1 MIKKIIKGFLVV
13 VICFLVGFSV
23 GRCSSSNNSET
34 SEDIHSK
41 KPIRYE
47 DGEYVSSNIG
57 EISEIDNLEP
67 YDEDGKVGAYYDS
80 QGEGSYYWNEYADF
94 NLLYSSN
101 ANPQVYYYTF
111 DFDEDEPIE
120 TFYIYVEWDRDY
132 GEIYIEPT
140 ESLKTGYYTLSFEV
154 EYYSYRNYDRYFI
167 YNIMLNEGN
176 YTEYEPLDKIY
187 GSNIDLGLFKFATL
201 QSAYFDGDTPDTQTI
216 KPLNYDV
223 INSGFMSK
231 NWDYSVSGVDYGIIA
246 DFGPNGY
253 NIKKYS
259 ALNILNGSKNDYK
272 AFLGFGQQIYLFF
285 KSDVY
290 SVNGADLTNTL
301 SYIDLEAL
309 KQQYGDVLYKIY
321 FVGYGQDYIP
331 GGLSTNND
339 YTLGFDN
346 GYNSG
351 DTDGFHRG
359 YSSGYDAGELAGYD
373 KGYIEGKAE
382 GFQQSQG
389 AMGIIKSVLSFI
401 NLFTSIEILPG
412 IRIIYLVG
420 LVVMVG
426 IFKWILGLF
435 NGR

>member
-1 MIKKIIKGFLVV
+1 MIKKFFRGFIIFLVAF
-13 VICFLVGFSV
+13 IVGVSV
-23 GRCSSSNNSET
+23 GRCSSQNGDINSVNQN
-34 SEDIHSK
+34 K
-41 KPIRYE
+41 RPIRYE
-47 DGEYVSSNIG
+47 DGEYISSNIAS
-57 EISEIDNLEP
+57 IYEIDNMEP

-101 ANPQVYYYTF
+101 SNPQVYYYTF
-111 DFDEDEPIE
+111 DFDEDEPQEI
-120 TFYIYVEWDRDY
+120 FYIYVEWDRDY
-132 GEIYIEPT
+132 GNIYIEPT

-154 EYYSYRNYDRYFI
+154 EYYSYSNYDRYFI

-176 YTEYEPLDKIY
+176 YTEYEEPDKIY
-187 GSNIDLGLFKFATL
+187 GSNNDLGMFKFATL

-216 KPLNYDV
+216 KPLNYNV
-223 INSGFMSK
+223 ITSGFIAR
-231 NWDYSVSGVDYGIIA
+231 NWELSDERVDYGIIA
-246 DFGPNGY
+246 DFGAYGF
-253 NIKKYS
+253 NIKKYKT
-259 ALNILNGSKNDYK
+259 LNILNGSRDDYK
-272 AFLGFGQQIYLFF
+272 AYLGFGQQVYLFF
-285 KSDVY
+285 KNDVY
-290 SVNGADLTNTL
+290 SVNGADLSQTL

-331 GGLSTNND
+331 GGLSTSND
-339 YTLGFDN
+339 YTLGFDR
-346 GYNSG
+346 GYEAG
-351 DTDGFHRG
+351 DTDGFYRG
-359 YSSGYDAGELAGYD
+359 YDSGYDAGEDAGFD
-373 KGYIEGKAE
+373 KGFIEGKAE

-412 IRIIYLVG
+412 IKIIYLAG
-420 LVVMVG
+420 LVVMIG